1 MVGLGDWYPNCTEL
15 KLAQGEMN
23 RVKFTV
29 QIRRMG
35 LRSRGRLVVALLPR
49 AGWEHLG
56 LRLIRHTA
64 AMIGLR
70 HRRSTLVF

>member
-1 MVGLGDWYPNCTEL
+1 MAGLGDWYPNCAQL
-15 KLAQGEMN
+15 KLAPGEMS
-23 RVKFTV
+23 RMKFTV

-49 AGWEHLG
+49 AGWEYLG
-56 LRLIRHTA
+56 LRLMRHTA

-70 HRRSTLVF
+70 RRRSTLVF